1 VRQLVT
7 FGTDGVE
14 VELTHS
20 GTEVAALIDGS
31 EIRATVERRGTAWT
45 LTVDGRPLH
54 VEVVR
59 DRADLWIAVG
69 REVYR
74 CTVAE
79 ESDDAGG
86 AAGVHVPQVTAPMP
100 GPVIDVPVA
109 AGQKVATGDPLVV
122 LEAMKME
129 TVLTAE
135 AAATVVA
142 VAVAAGTMV
151 EPGQTLVEL
160 AFD

>member
-7 FGTDGVE
+7 FGADVVA

-20 GTEVAALIDGS
+20 GTAVTARIDER
-31 EIRATVERRGTAWT
+31 EIHATIERHGTVWT

-69 REVYR
+69 REIYR

-79 ESDDAGG
+79 ESDDPGA

-100 GPVIDVPVA
+100 GKVIDVPVA
-109 AGQKVATGDPLVV
+109 AGQKVAAGDPLVV

-142 VAVAAGTMV
+142 VAVGAGTMV